1 MTSDIFSG
9 SVKQYSPFEG
19 RAFSISNLVKFKTHV
34 FFEPAISQFGI
45 YLRKEA
51 MHIIQ
56 ITKNQMINED
66 MHFFQLEET
75 KLDYKGNI

>member
-1 MTSDIFSG
+1 MLFTQYIKTLGFPLTQTQ
-9 SVKQYSPFEG
+9 KQAYKLK
-19 RAFSISNLVKFKTHV
+19 IKLY
-34 FFEPAISQFGI
+34 FGI

-66 MHFFQLEET
+66 MHFFQPEET